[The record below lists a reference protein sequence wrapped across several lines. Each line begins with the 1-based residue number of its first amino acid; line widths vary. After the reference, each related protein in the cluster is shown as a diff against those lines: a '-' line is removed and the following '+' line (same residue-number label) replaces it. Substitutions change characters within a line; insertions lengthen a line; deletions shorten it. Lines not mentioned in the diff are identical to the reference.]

1 MRDGYFYGPYCYPT
15 APVIAQHNQQSTS
28 VEAGHV
34 TVNNGNS
41 FAGEPR
47 HGRDTPGRTLP
58 IKVINPDKRSEY
70 KTYTLRNLSSRS
82 FEDLIC
88 LKREITSQLGDKV
101 SGDPDCGYFKGQTRL
116 WIRDDA
122 DVKHVGT
129 IFSKGNTCTLWCD
142 AASLVAKKRKQRRE
156 SAESSDEESDR
167 ECKGKP
173 PQKKSALEER
183 KERVEEVKSEL
194 REKHG
199 DSYTPLQ
206 YTLWAEMVGVGTHKS
221 LDNPPQVQMFTGKRK
236 QKPDNEMSTVF
247 TELAKSVV
255 NVLSPQT
262 RPLATN
268 SGGVSPN
275 KLADLRSKY
284 IHQMRELHSLYEMGA
299 LTESEFKEQK
309 EPILSQLKKFTP
321 T

>member
-1 MRDGYFYGPYCYPT
+1 MLEQYSVKGT
-15 APVIAQHNQQSTS
+15 HAPFGVMQHLLSPKKENREGNQQSLVMKS
-28 VEAGHV
+28 LIV
-34 TVNNGNS
+34 
-41 FAGEPR
+41 
-47 HGRDTPGRTLP
+47 
-58 IKVINPDKRSEY
+58 KV
-70 KTYTLRNLSSRS
+70 
-82 FEDLIC
+82 
-88 LKREITSQLGDKV
+88 
-101 SGDPDCGYFKGQTRL
+101 
-116 WIRDDA
+116 
-122 DVKHVGT
+122 
-129 IFSKGNTCTLWCD
+129 KGN
-142 AASLVAKKRKQRRE
+142 
-156 SAESSDEESDR
+156 
-167 ECKGKP
+167 P
-173 PQKKSALEER
+173 PPPPPPPPPKKSALEER